1 MSGSRDNIP
10 EESKVQG
17 DRVRTVKS
25 NKQPKDKVSPSKEL
39 LSRIVAQTFLPR
51 FWPIN
56 GLHFSFL
63 SNLKKLG

>member
-1 MSGSRDNIP
+1 MTSESVFWFDSIWIKGPFFYVMSGSRDNIP

-39 LSRIVAQTFLPR
+39 LSRIVA
-51 FWPIN
+51 
-56 GLHFSFL
+56 
-63 SNLKKLG
+63 

>member
-17 DRVRTVKS
+17 DRVRNVKS

-39 LSRIVAQTFLPR
+39 LSRNVAQTF
-51 FWPIN
+51 FA
-56 GLHFSFL
+56 SFL
-63 SNLKKLG
+63 ANSWIGLFFS